1 MYQPT
6 PQHYPTP
13 TVCYLSLFDCPL
25 GCLLQS
31 LRRGVL
37 PLQVTSGYNFPRTP
51 KTPKTPLT
59 KLARIMDFPDEEE
72 EEAAVVAAA
81 APAAASGATAPSTLV
96 ATEGQGLAAPGAPSS
111 GTVPF
116 CCVRVFARA
125 ALFACCIALLH
136 TLVTRRRIRH

>member
-72 EEAAVVAAA
+72 AEEEAVA
-81 APAAASGATAPSTLV
+81 APAAAAGATAPSTLV
-96 ATEGQGLAAPGAPSS
+96 ATEGQAPGAPSS
-111 GTVPF
+111 GTVQCHF
-116 CCVRVFARA
+116 VVCGCLHALLCLLA
-125 ALFACCIALLH
+125 ALHCC
-136 TLVTRRRIRH
+136 TRS